1 MITDAMR
8 KRKDR
13 LEQSQNLI
21 VQMRPEFAQA
31 LNSCLNFSSN
41 NYICWPFIAS
51 HGRAANL
58 VKGSSKRKR
67 TKEEIEEVK
76 GEEEELEDD
85 RHSFL
90 KRIKKLKED
99 KAELESM
106 VDQISMQ

>member
-1 MITDAMR
+1 M
-8 KRKDR
+8 
-13 LEQSQNLI
+13 
-21 VQMRPEFAQA
+21 
-31 LNSCLNFSSN
+31 
-41 NYICWPFIAS
+41 
-51 HGRAANL
+51 

-76 GEEEELEDD
+76 GEEEELKED

-106 VDQISMQ
+106 VDQISMQQLPQSVNSSAVASKSSHGPFNI